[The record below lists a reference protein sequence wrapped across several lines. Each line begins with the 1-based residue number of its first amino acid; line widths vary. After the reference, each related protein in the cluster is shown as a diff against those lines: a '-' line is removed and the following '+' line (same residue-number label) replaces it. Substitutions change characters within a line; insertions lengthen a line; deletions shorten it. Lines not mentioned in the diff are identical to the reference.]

1 MSGPPV
7 PRSAQDVRTVD
18 ARAVLPAVGAWAA
31 AWVAVAQPAD
41 AVALAAAAALGLA
54 LVTGAVI
61 GATRRARPQP
71 GRHRRSAVTS
81 PSAAA
86 LLVTGVVA
94 AVLLSTAAQLHHRQG
109 GHLADLT
116 SRGASVVVT
125 GRVASEPEPL
135 GRAREWEAAPRVRVQ
150 LDLES
155 VAGRGERSGA
165 SAPVVLLGPA
175 TWGDVTL
182 GERVRVRATLAATEP
197 GERAVA
203 LLLAGDPPDVTDPP
217 PATLRVVNAMRGRLR
232 AVTADLSPQARGLVP
247 GIAVGDDRALPTAL
261 EEDMR
266 ATGLTHLTAVSGAHV
281 AILLGAVLGSTAWL
295 PRRGRA
301 VVGAVAL
308 AAFVLLVRPEASV
321 LRSAAM
327 GAVVLVALLLGRPSR
342 ALPALAG
349 AVVGL
354 ILLDPWLAREY
365 GFALSVL
372 ATGGLVLLARPWAS
386 WLSHVVPRWLA
397 VGIAVPAAAQ
407 AACGPVVVLLT
418 PAVALYAVPANL
430 LAAVAVPPATVLGVA
445 ATLLGPVWPTAA
457 SVLVTA
463 AAAFT
468 WWIATV
474 AQTFAGLPAAQVP
487 WPAGGPGVLAL
498 AVATA
503 AGVGVLARAGPRAAW
518 LRPVVVVAVVVP
530 ALLVL
535 PWRDD
540 LVAALP
546 DGWPP
551 RGWVAIQCDVGQG
564 AAFLL
569 RSGDDAAVMI
579 DTGPDGGA
587 AGDCLGAADVGR
599 VDLLVLTHAHADH
612 VGGLAEVLAAAEV
625 TAAVLGP
632 GPEPAPGVRDTLTL
646 LADAGV
652 PVSRPVTHEVPVA
665 PGGRAAGPADRGRAG
680 EVDWQVL
687 WPTPAAVAR
696 SPGGDG
702 VNDLSLVLRL
712 TAPGADVVALGDVEL
727 AGQAGVRGRLAG
739 ARGGA
744 VDVVVM
750 AHHGSARQDAGLA
763 AALRPRLT
771 VVSVGAGNDYG
782 HPAASALELYA
793 RTGSVVLRTDTCG
806 EIALVRRGP
815 DLATVSRCR

>member
-1 MSGPPV
+1 M

-18 ARAVLPAVGAWAA
+18 ARSVPPAAGAWLA
-31 AWVAVAQPAD
+31 AWVAVARPVD
-41 AVALAAAAALGLA
+41 AVALGAAAALGLA
-54 LVTGAVI
+54 AAAGAVI
-61 GATRRARPQP
+61 IATRRGRPA
-71 GRHRRSAVTS
+71 GARHRASALTA
-81 PSAAA
+81 PAAA
-86 LLVTGVVA
+86 TLLAAGVVA

-125 GRVASEPEPL
+125 ARVATEPEAL
-135 GRAREWEAAPRVRVQ
+135 GRAREWEAAPRVRVH

-155 VAGRGERSGA
+155 VAGRGERSRTA
-165 SAPVVLLGPA
+165 VPVVLLGPPA
-175 TWGDVTL
+175 WGEVTL

-197 GERAVA
+197 GERAAA
-203 LLLAGDPPDVTDPP
+203 LLLTGDPPEVLGPP
-217 PATLRVVNAMRGRLR
+217 PASLRVVNAMRGELR
-232 AVTADLSPQARGLVP
+232 SATAGLSPQARGLVP
-247 GIAVGDDRALPTAL
+247 GIAVGDDRALPTELA
-261 EEDMR
+261 EDMR

-281 AILLGAVLGSTAWL
+281 AILLGAVLGATAWL

-301 VVGAVAL
+301 VVGALAL
-308 AAFVLLVRPEASV
+308 VAFVLLVRPEASV

-342 ALPALAG
+342 ALPALAA

-354 ILLDPWLAREY
+354 VLLDPWLAREY

-372 ATGGLVLLARPWAS
+372 ATGGVVLLARPWAA

-418 PAVALYAVPANL
+418 PALAVYAVPANL
-430 LAAVAVPPATVLGVA
+430 LAAAAVPPATVLGVA
-445 ATLLGPVWPTAA
+445 ATLLGPVWPAAA
-457 SVLVTA
+457 SVLVTG

-474 AQTFAGLPAAQVP
+474 AQTFADLPAAQVP
-487 WPAGGPGVLAL
+487 WPDGVPGVLTL

-503 AGVGVLARAGPRAAW
+503 AVVGVLARAGPRATW
-518 LRPVVVVAVVVP
+518 LRPAVVAAVVLP

-535 PWRDD
+535 PWRDH

-569 RSGDDAAVMI
+569 RSDADAAVMV
-579 DTGPDGGA
+579 DTGPDGGG
-587 AGDCLGAADVGR
+587 AGDCLGDADVGR

-632 GPEPAPGVRDTLTL
+632 GPEPAPGVRETLTQ
-646 LADAGV
+646 LADAAV
-652 PVSRPVTHEVPVA
+652 PVSRPVAGEVPAPADEA
-665 PGGRAAGPADRGRAG
+665 PGSPAGGPPDRGRAG

-687 WPTPAAVAR
+687 WPTPGAVAR
-696 SPGGDG
+696 SPGADG

-712 TAPGADVVALGDVEL
+712 AAPGADVVALGDVEL
-727 AGQAGVRGRLAG
+727 AGQAGVRGRLTEAP
-739 ARGGA
+739 ADPA
-744 VDVVVM
+744 DVVVM

-763 AALRPRLT
+763 AVLRPRLT
-771 VVSVGAGNDYG
+771 VVSVGADNDYG

-806 EIALVRRGP
+806 QIALVRRGS